1 MDALDDLRYV
11 PRVGLAL
18 GGGGV
23 LGAAHVGVLQVLLE
37 RGITPT
43 VIAGTSAGSVMGA
56 AHAIGMDPYDLEA
69 RTYRAG
75 WGSFGTFT
83 PKPGLGLLTADALRE
98 TVSTLAG
105 DALIEDLP
113 LRYAAVATDI
123 ETREAV
129 VLDHGPLAE
138 AIAASIAVPGI
149 FRPVRINGRM
159 LIDGGVV
166 QNLPI
171 QTAFE
176 LGADHVVAVRL
187 APEWDGVGVE
197 RTALQVHEWAIRS
210 DVTLVSPVLENR
222 SQWLPRD
229 LPGLVELGREA
240 AERSLAG
247 YPVVTPPPERP
258 AAPETPEDEE
268 MPAPLRGIARF
279 LHRH

>member
-1 MDALDDLRYV
+1 MDSLDDLRYV

-43 VIAGTSAGSVMGA
+43 VVAGTSAGAVMGA
-56 AHAIGMDPYDLEA
+56 AYAVGLDPYDLEA

-75 WGSFGTFT
+75 WGTFGTLS
-83 PKPGLGLLTADALRE
+83 PKPGLGLLTADALRQ
-98 TVSTLAG
+98 TVRNVAG
-105 DALIEDLP
+105 DAVIEDLP

-123 ETREAV
+123 ETREVV
-129 VLDHGPLAE
+129 VLDRGPLAD

-149 FRPVRINGRM
+149 FRPVRVGGRM

-176 LGADHVVAVRL
+176 LGADHVIAVRL
-187 APEWDGVGVE
+187 APEWDGLGVE
-197 RTALQVHEWAIRS
+197 HTALQVHEWAIRS
-210 DVTLVSPVLENR
+210 DVTLVRPILERR

-240 AERSLAG
+240 AERALAG
-247 YPVVTPPPERP
+247 YPVVSPPPERP
-258 AAPETPEDEE
+258 AAPATPEGEETP
-268 MPAPLRGIARF
+268 APPRGISRF